1 MFPKI
6 NPTNTQA
13 WLLLKRHYDEE
24 MQRMHM
30 RKLFESDA
38 NRFNKFSLRFGDIL
52 FDYSKNIINNKTLQL
67 LFQLAEECEVKAGI
81 SAMFSGETINETE
94 NRAVLHVA
102 LRNFSPRSYFSE
114 GKDVMPDVERVR
126 EQMKAFC
133 EKVHAEEWKGY
144 TGKPI
149 KSIVNIGIGGSDLGP
164 FMVTEALKPY
174 WKDGITPFFVSN
186 IDGTHI
192 SEVLKKVNL
201 YDRRWSSFK
210 SFSLG
215 MKQRLAIGAA
225 LLGSPT
231 VLVLDEP
238 TNGLDPVGIAEI
250 RKLIV
255 ELKDKGHT
263 IIMASH
269 LLDEVEKVCTH
280 AAILK
285 TGNLIMTGDVAEIM
299 MDEDIVELS
308 AANIKGLLTILK
320 NMGKEVVLD
329 DKANTVQIIFPKGEA
344 KMEEIN
350 QHCFNNGVVLTQLV
364 LRKKRLEA
372 RFFELTNN

>member
-1 MFPKI
+1 MSIVLSIKDLAKSYGSIQALKGVSFDVPQGSVFGILGPNGSGKTTLLGIVMDVLKANKGEFLWFGQPGGSPEQRKKI
-6 NPTNTQA
+6 GSLLETPNFYSYLSAIDNLKITQA
-13 WLLLKRHYDEE
+13 ISGR
-24 MQRMHM
+24 
-30 RKLFESDA
+30 
-38 NRFNKFSLRFGDIL
+38 GD
-52 FDYSKNIINNKTLQL
+52 K
-67 LFQLAEECEVKAGI
+67 AE
-81 SAMFSGETINETE
+81 
-94 NRAVLHVA
+94 
-102 LRNFSPRSYFSE
+102 
-114 GKDVMPDVERVR
+114 
-126 EQMKAFC
+126 
-133 EKVHAEEWKGY
+133 
-144 TGKPI
+144 
-149 KSIVNIGIGGSDLGP
+149 
-164 FMVTEALKPY
+164 
-174 WKDGITPFFVSN
+174 
-186 IDGTHI
+186 ID
-192 SEVLKKVNL
+192 EVLKKVNL
-201 YDRRWSSFK
+201 YNRRRSSFK

-250 RKLIV
+250 RQLIV

-285 TGNLIMTGDVAEIM
+285 TGNLILTGDVSEIM

-308 AANIKGLLTILK
+308 AANINALLTILK
-320 NMGKEVVLD
+320 NMGKEVVHD
-329 DKANTVQIIFPKGEA
+329 DKTNTVQIIFPKGEA
-344 KMEEIN
+344 NMEEIN
-350 QHCFNNGVVLTQLV
+350 QHCYNNGVVLTQLV